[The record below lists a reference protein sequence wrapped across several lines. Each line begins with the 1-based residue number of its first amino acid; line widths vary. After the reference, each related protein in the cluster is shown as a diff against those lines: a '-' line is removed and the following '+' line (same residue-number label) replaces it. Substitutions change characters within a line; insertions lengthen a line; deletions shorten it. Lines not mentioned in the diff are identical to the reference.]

1 MLRSVL
7 IPFINQHQNVMT
19 FQHDG
24 VTLHTAGLTNR
35 FLTQNN
41 IQVLP
46 WPAVSPDMNPIEHVW
61 DMLGRSIRQM
71 NPRPRTVQDLQAALI
86 DKRNNIPQRDL
97 RTLCLSMRRRC
108 TALPDDSQW
117 QSHPL
122 LTLFTLYFSSINNK
136 CYLQLLHFRFE
147 SIYL

>member
-1 MLRSVL
+1 MVWGAISATRKSPLVIIQGRLTAQRYVDEVLRPVL

-24 VTLHTAGLTNR
+24 VILHTAGLTNR

-86 DKRNNIPQRDL
+86 DKGNNIPQRDL

-108 TALPDDSQW
+108 TALMTANG
-117 QSHPL
+117 SH
-122 LTLFTLYFSSINNK
+122 TRY
-136 CYLQLLHFRFE
+136 
-147 SIYL
+147 